1 MKRLEKLVE
10 DGEREF
16 QREVRAIGRTSHR
29 NLVRLLG
36 FCHVGA
42 NRLLV
47 YDYMSNGSLADFL
60 FNSGGGGYQLSCD
73 PNSIALNKDQLLP

>member
-1 MKRLEKLVE
+1 M
-10 DGEREF
+10 
-16 QREVRAIGRTSHR
+16 
-29 NLVRLLG
+29 
-36 FCHVGA
+36 GA

-60 FNSGGGGYQLSCD
+60 FNSGGGGYLLSCD